1 MKKVLVTG
9 GTGFLGAYL
18 LRELLQKG
26 YQVRAIRREASPMH
40 SVESIQHQVE
50 WVIGD
55 MLDLSSVEDAMEGI
69 EKVYHA
75 AAIVS
80 FNPKDAERMI
90 HTNTEGTANIV
101 NTALSMGIKKM
112 LHVSSIAALGRKEN
126 QSQMDESTQW
136 ENSSHNSSYA
146 ISKFKAECEVW
157 RGVEEG
163 LNATIIN
170 PSMIMGPGFWH
181 NGTPKMFTQVNKGL
195 RFCPKGANGFVDV
208 RDVAKIAVQLTES
221 EISGERFI
229 VNSENLSYKSLF
241 TQMAKA
247 LGKQPPRIIMP
258 DWGVSILW
266 RLDKLRSRMLGVEP
280 LITKEIASSL
290 QLVSEYDNQKIIK
303 ALDYQF
309 LPMSQTIS
317 ETATLFKSS
326 KASGVG
332 FAIAE

>member
-40 SVESIQHQVE
+40 LVESIQHQVE

-136 ENSSHNSSYA
+136 ENSSHNSS
-146 ISKFKAECEVW
+146 
-157 RGVEEG
+157 
-163 LNATIIN
+163 
-170 PSMIMGPGFWH
+170 
-181 NGTPKMFTQVNKGL
+181 
-195 RFCPKGANGFVDV
+195 
-208 RDVAKIAVQLTES
+208 
-221 EISGERFI
+221 
-229 VNSENLSYKSLF
+229 
-241 TQMAKA
+241 
-247 LGKQPPRIIMP
+247 
-258 DWGVSILW
+258 
-266 RLDKLRSRMLGVEP
+266 
-280 LITKEIASSL
+280 
-290 QLVSEYDNQKIIK
+290 
-303 ALDYQF
+303 
-309 LPMSQTIS
+309 
-317 ETATLFKSS
+317 
-326 KASGVG
+326 
-332 FAIAE
+332 